1 MKNQVSVQ
9 RDWSPL
15 LREGWMVLVSIAT
28 IVTVVENEKLTGEQK
43 KQMVLEEIITKVLG
57 VFNLPIP
64 AYLQKMLLSPLVDW
78 MVEKFHEWGI
88 FSHAS

>member
-1 MKNQVSVQ
+1 
-9 RDWSPL
+9 
-15 LREGWMVLVSIAT
+15 
-28 IVTVVENEKLTGEQK
+28 VVENEKLTGEQK

>member
-88 FSHAS
+88 FSHSK